1 MHVKTAIKLLRGP
14 PHMCLPQKLQEG
26 VGTDEKK
33 LKQRITARQTVD
45 RHNEIFGVTA
55 AFENSSNKVK
65 LN

>member
-1 MHVKTAIKLLRGP
+1 
-14 PHMCLPQKLQEG
+14 MCLPQKLQEG